1 MKLATS
7 LTGFH
12 FRGNDKSRTSEF
24 LIGCL
29 ADKLCDCTMGHVT
42 HCCDL
47 LCIGDELDYAGASR
61 HGAVLFRQKG
71 SPMTTPSGNDIV
83 IRLDTIDQLFNA
95 PDLNP
100 FSEEE
105 VDVLGEPA
113 MMRVVRRLQA
123 RRVRNWEGVKLI
135 LELPADQITPGLEAQ
150 TEQALRRYSDAKI
163 EDNKLQIRLSRIR
176 SLIGLAMVT
185 AISVVVIGIAYLLF
199 NAVFTNASQTVK
211 GVIAAAIS
219 VFVWVILWDP
229 MEQLLFDWVQP
240 RLENNILRK
249 IQGIDVVI
257 RAKS

>member
-1 MKLATS
+1 
-7 LTGFH
+7 
-12 FRGNDKSRTSEF
+12 
-24 LIGCL
+24 
-29 ADKLCDCTMGHVT
+29 
-42 HCCDL
+42 
-47 LCIGDELDYAGASR
+47 
-61 HGAVLFRQKG
+61 
-71 SPMTTPSGNDIV
+71 MTTPPGNDIV

-100 FSEEE
+100 FSGEE

-135 LELPADQITPGLEAQ
+135 LELPSDQITPGLEAQ

-163 EDNKLQIRLSRIR
+163 EDNKLTIRLSRIR

-185 AISVVVIGIAYLLF
+185 AISIVVIGIAYLLF
-199 NAVFTNASQTVK
+199 NAVFTNAPQTVK